1 MLLVIDTVGYDLNNE
16 RKIKIKSGAIIFRKY
31 GKWKNWKL
39 WKPVSRGRTTIL
51 KPTVEGA
58 YLSH

>member
-1 MLLVIDTVGYDLNNE
+1 MNE
-16 RKIKIKSGAIIFRKY
+16 KSKSKVRGAIIFRKY